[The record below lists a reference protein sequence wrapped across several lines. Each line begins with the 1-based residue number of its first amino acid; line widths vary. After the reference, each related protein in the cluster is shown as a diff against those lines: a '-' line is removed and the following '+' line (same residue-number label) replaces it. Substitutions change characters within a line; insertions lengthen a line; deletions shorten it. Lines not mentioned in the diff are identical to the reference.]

1 MMANY
6 KHFMI
11 ILDMC
16 IPAVDNQ
23 AVGWLLVAGLGN
35 EGVRQAGHNISVNM
49 LR

>member
-1 MMANY
+1 MVANY

-35 EGVRQAGHNISVNM
+35 KGGRQAGHNISVNM